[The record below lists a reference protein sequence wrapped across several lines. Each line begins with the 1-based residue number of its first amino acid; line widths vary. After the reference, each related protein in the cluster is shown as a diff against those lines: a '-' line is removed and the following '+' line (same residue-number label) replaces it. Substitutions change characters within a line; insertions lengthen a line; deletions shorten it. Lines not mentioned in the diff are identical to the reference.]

1 MGRMLN
7 PLKRNP
13 ALRELLNV
21 EPFRATLPAPLC
33 GGLDPI
39 GKSRLSTD
47 KAGFAGTIDFLPT
60 PYSLLITVV
69 GIEVYRS
76 EAKTDNLSIA

>member
-1 MGRMLN
+1 MLN

-60 PYSLLITVV
+60 PYSLLNTV
-69 GIEVYRS
+69 GIAVYRS